1 MKNFLNIIAIVC
13 LIISICLLVVLA
25 IFYERIVYP
34 DWINYLLFGVIVS
47 FIFIIFILPSIRR
60 EHARKVEKPTKR
72 TYTITD
78 SLKRLSSADQE
89 RGIER
94 SDGNSTV
101 SIPAVKNQN
110 VDVAP
115 IDATNTDTKGNR
127 KNDKGIFD
135 TSIIS
140 HVRVD
145 YECPLPFVQGDN
157 WNYAVAKFPEKGCIV
172 FPHRKGKIARRGHME
187 EPLQEYLE
195 KQFKESQLEILDNC
209 AILPADNYRPYE
221 PDIAIVDLESPSI
234 RIDIEI
240 DEPYAAI
247 TNKPIHYIGCDD
259 DFRDMNLNNLGWIV
273 VRFTEYQVKL
283 DSLGCASF
291 IAQLLH
297 SLNPSKHL
305 PDLLL
310 RHNGPEPQKRWTEI
324 EAKVMASEKFREK
337 YLNHTFGS
345 VDTEKIEIDNI
356 KQTEV
361 EKSYAELVKPL
372 IFNRL
377 PKNTADASPAFDRD
391 NNIQFLPQGH
401 IYIYNGR
408 ERFTPVSSVISCFF
422 KPFDSFS
429 QSAYD
434 KAIKRNIPH
443 GQLLEEWDEKG
454 ACSREV
460 GTFMHQQIE
469 NYYNGN
475 EYQTEYRFK
484 YDGKYI
490 QSDKK
495 IDLKNEYNQ
504 FINFVKDH
512 NFEPFRTEWTIYD
525 ERLKIAG
532 TIDMI
537 HKNGDVFDIYDW
549 KRSQKVVDDNGD
561 PIIRNDYGKVGLEE
575 LGHIDDTSYWHY
587 CIQQNIYRYIL
598 EKNYNVKVGKMY
610 LVVFRDNANKY
621 IKLTVPTMDNVIVAI
636 VEACKKGRLRRS

>member
-34 DWINYLLFGVIVS
+34 DWINYLLFGLIVS

-60 EHARKVEKPTKR
+60 KHAHKVEKPKQKGHTG
-72 TYTITD
+72 TTITD
-78 SLKRLSSADQE
+78 SLKSFSSTNQE
-89 RGIER
+89 RKIER
-94 SDGNSTV
+94 TDGNSTV
-101 SIPAVKNQN
+101 SIPAVKNKN

-115 IDATNTDTKGNR
+115 VDAINT
-127 KNDKGIFD
+127 NDKGIPN
-135 TSIIS
+135 TSMIS
-140 HVRVD
+140 YVYVN
-145 YECPLPFVQGDN
+145 YECPSLFVQGDN
-157 WNYAVAKFPEKGCIV
+157 WNYAVAKFPSKGTSV

-187 EPLQEYLE
+187 ESFQKYLE
-195 KQFKESQLEILDNC
+195 QQFKESKLKILDDC

-247 TNKPIHYIGCDD
+247 TNNPIHYIGGDD

-273 VRFTEYQVKL
+273 VRFTEYQVSS
-283 DSLGCASF
+283 DMLGCASF
-291 IAQLLH
+291 IAQLLRE
-297 SLNPSKHL
+297 LNLSKHL
-305 PDLLL
+305 PESLL
-310 RHNGPEPQKRWTEI
+310 RHSLPLPQKRWTEI
-324 EAKVMASEKFREK
+324 EAKVMASEKTREK
-337 YLNHTFGS
+337 YLNHTFEC
-345 VDTEKIEIDNI
+345 VDSENQIEPEDI
-356 KQTEV
+356 KQTEE
-361 EKSYAELVKPL
+361 EKSYAKLVKPL

-377 PKNTADASPAFDRD
+377 SKNTADASPAFDRD